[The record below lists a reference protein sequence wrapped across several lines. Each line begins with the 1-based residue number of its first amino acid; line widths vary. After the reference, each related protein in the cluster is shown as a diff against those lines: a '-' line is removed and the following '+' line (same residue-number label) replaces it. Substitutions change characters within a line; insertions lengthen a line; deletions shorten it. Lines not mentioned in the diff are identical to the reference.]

1 MAIDKEII
9 ALLGEFGKNITI
21 DLKKNLR
28 VRSYEHAVKAIS
40 KSKKK
45 GNSATQVQSRL
56 EASILANPV
65 KYVDGG
71 LLFTLSM
78 NDYWDAVN
86 SGRNPTSKGG
96 DGSLKRNLIRWIKT
110 RKLKVEI
117 SKRKTKKIDTLKSKG
132 KLGKKIKKVYKQQTY
147 EQAVEQM
154 AYGIAQKIHKDGYE
168 GNNFF
173 TEIIKDGRIEQLQSE
188 IGKLINT
195 EIIIDIQQATKQ

>member
-86 SGRNPTSKGG
+86 SGRGSTKNGG
-96 DGSLKRNLIRWIKT
+96 DGSVKKNLVRWIKT
-110 RKLKVEI
+110 RGLKVEI
-117 SKRKTKKIDTLKSKG
+117 SERKTKKIETLKSKG
-132 KLGKKIKKVYKQQTY
+132 KLGKKVKKVYKQQSY
-147 EQAVEQM
+147 DQAVEQM
-154 AYGIAQKIHKDGYE
+154 AYAIAQKIHKDGYE
-168 GNNFF
+168 GNHFF
-173 TEIIKDGRIEQLQSE
+173 DEIIKDGRVEELKENIA
-188 IGKLINT
+188 KLINT
-195 EIIIDIQQATKQ
+195 EIIIDIQQTTKK

>member
-1 MAIDKEII
+1 MAIDKEIV

-40 KSKKK
+40 KSKRK

-86 SGRNPTSKGG
+86 SGRSPTEKSG

-117 SKRKTKKIDTLKSKG
+117 SKRKEAKITNLKTKG
-132 KLGKKIKKVYKQQTY
+132 KFGKKIKKAYKQQTY

-173 TEIIKDGRIEQLQSE
+173 TEIIKDGRVKQLESE
-188 IGKLINT
+188 IAKLINT
-195 EIIIDIQQATKQ
+195 EIIIDIQQATKK